1 MKFEI
6 EVKRRRFSVTQGEA
20 DVYLNGEKVI
30 SFGDTIEL
38 IPDGGTYYGELIGN
52 WASTVPDSA
61 FISGLLWHK
70 HDDIYHYSGKVKT
83 VLEKGKVDDAKKRS
97 VSEY

>member
-6 EVKRRRFSVTQGEA
+6 EVKRRRYSATQGEA
-20 DVYLNGEKVI
+20 DIYLNGEKVM

-52 WASTVPDSA
+52 WASAVPDSA
-61 FISGLLWHK
+61 FISGLLWHEY
-70 HDDIYHYSGKVKT
+70 DDIYHFSDKVKA
-83 VLEKGKVDDAKKRS
+83 VLEKGKVNDAKKRG